1 MLVAY
6 ARTSTVDQT
15 ASIEAQQA
23 ALKAAGC
30 ERTIVE
36 QTSAVGPR
44 PQLEAALDWLR
55 EGDVLVVTKLDRL
68 ARSVRDLLKIIEC
81 IEAKGASLRILDF
94 AGGIVDTRS
103 ATSRLT
109 LNVLASVGEFERDM
123 MLERQRI
130 GIAKAKQDG
139 KYRGRV
145 PTARRQAQ
153 EIAKLRQDGQ
163 RPDEI
168 AATLKVSRASV
179 FRVLKDAGLT
189 SSPAAPPAT
198 P

>member
-6 ARTSTVDQT
+6 ARTSTIDQM

-36 QTSAVGPR
+36 QASAVGPR

-68 ARSVRDLLKIIEC
+68 ARSVRDLLKIIER

-94 AGGIVDTRS
+94 GGGIVDT
-103 ATSRLT
+103 
-109 LNVLASVGEFERDM
+109 G
-123 MLERQRI
+123 
-130 GIAKAKQDG
+130 
-139 KYRGRV
+139 
-145 PTARRQAQ
+145 P
-153 EIAKLRQDGQ
+153 
-163 RPDEI
+163 PP
-168 AATLKVSRASV
+168 RA
-179 FRVLKDAGLT
+179 
-189 SSPAAPPAT
+189 
-198 P
+198 

>member
-15 ASIEAQQA
+15 ASIQAQQA

-30 ERTIVE
+30 EKIIIE
-36 QTSAVGPR
+36 QASAVGPR
-44 PQLEAALDWLR
+44 PRLEAALDWLR
-55 EGDVLVVTKLDRL
+55 DGDVLVVTKLDRL
-68 ARSVRDLLKIIEC
+68 ARSVRDLLKIIER

-123 MLERQRI
+123 MLERQQI
-130 GIAKAKQDG
+130 GIAKAKSDG
-139 KYRGRV
+139 RYKGRV
-145 PTARRQAQ
+145 PTARRQT
-153 EIAKLRQDGQ
+153 ETITRLRKDGQ

-168 AATLKVSRASV
+168 ATALKVSRASV

-189 SSPAAPPAT
+189 TALT
-198 P
+198 TGRQ